1 MIRNLLY
8 LILSYLLEENVLNF
22 LVFDLKDLNFIEFY
36 EMCLDV
42 WLVDDIIVLE
52 ENKEIILLDFFNI
65 NKL

>member
-1 MIRNLLY
+1 M
-8 LILSYLLEENVLNF
+8 
-22 LVFDLKDLNFIEFY
+22 FDLKELNFIEFY
-36 EMCLDV
+36 EVCFDV

>member
-1 MIRNLLY
+1 M
-8 LILSYLLEENVLNF
+8 
-22 LVFDLKDLNFIEFY
+22 FDLKDLNFIEFY

-52 ENKEIILLDFFNI
+52 ENKEIILIDFFNI